1 MQKIEKWRIQELTQV
16 LNQLAAILREGNNS
30 EWASVFNHF
39 AQEAHAI
46 VQSVQFDLEG
56 LKKLIMNM
64 RSCFEGASSLHNLVL
79 AEENSK
85 KMEELNQEFTRV
97 KGLLFMLLSDI
108 EKKWAEPI
116 N

>member
-16 LNQLAAILREGNNS
+16 LNKLAAILREGNNS

-46 VQSVQFDLEG
+46 VQSAQLDLDG
-56 LKKLIMNM
+56 LKKLVMNM
-64 RSCFEGASSLHNLVL
+64 RSCFEGASSLHSLVL
-79 AEENSK
+79 EEKNSK
-85 KMEELNQEFTRV
+85 KLEVLNQEFIRI
-97 KGLLFMLLSDI
+97 KGLLFMLLSDM
-108 EKKWAEPI
+108 EKKWIEPI

>member
-16 LNQLAAILREGNNS
+16 LNQLAALLREGNNS
-30 EWASVFNHF
+30 EWAGVFNHF

-56 LKKLIMNM
+56 LKRLAKNM
-64 RSCFEGASSLHNLVL
+64 RSCFDGASTLHSLVL
-79 AEENSK
+79 SEDNSK
-85 KMEELNQEFTRV
+85 RMEELNQEFIRI
-97 KGLLFMLLSDI
+97 KGLLFILLSDI
-108 EKKWAEPI
+108 EKKWIEPI

>member
-16 LNQLAAILREGNNS
+16 LNQLAALLREGNNR

-46 VQSVQFDLEG
+46 VQSVQFDFEG
-56 LKKLIMNM
+56 LKRLVKNM
-64 RSCFEGASSLHNLVL
+64 RSCFEGASTLHSLVL
-79 AEENSK
+79 SEDNSK
-85 KMEELNQEFTRV
+85 RMEALNQEFTRI
-97 KGLLFMLLSDI
+97 KGLLFILLSDM
-108 EKKWAEPI
+108 EKKWIEPI